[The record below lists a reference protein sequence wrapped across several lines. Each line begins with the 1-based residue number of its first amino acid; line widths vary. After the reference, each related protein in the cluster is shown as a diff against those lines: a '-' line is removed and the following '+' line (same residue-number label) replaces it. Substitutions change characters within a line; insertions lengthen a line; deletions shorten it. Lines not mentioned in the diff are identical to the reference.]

1 MTELLDLT
9 PAARRMAAVVA
20 GIPDAAL
27 DAPTPCPA
35 YSVGD
40 LLDHVASLTVA
51 FTRAATKDLGEQGSP
66 PPGNAA
72 NLDAGW
78 RDTIPADLEA
88 LAAAWREPA
97 AWQGMTRAGGIDMP
111 GEVAGIVAVDELLVH
126 GWDLARATGQDFDAD
141 EAALDATLGF
151 YSMFDDA
158 SRGDAFG
165 PAVDVPASAPA
176 LTRVVGASGR
186 DPEWVPG

>member
-27 DAPTPCPA
+27 GAPTPCPA

-40 LLDHVASLTVA
+40 LLDHVANLTVA

-66 PPGNAA
+66 PPGHAA
-72 NLDAGW
+72 SLDAGW

-141 EAALDATLGF
+141 EAALDAALGF

-165 PAVDVPASAPA
+165 PPVDVPASAPA
-176 LTRVVGASGR
+176 LARVVGASGR
-186 DPEWVPG
+186 DPEWAPG